1 MKTINLILIT
11 LLFSVYSAEAI
22 NGDNNSDNSKMVRSC
37 INVPESIKQKHK
49 TEKITICF
57 VVNEKGDVI
66 EVNPKTKDVLAK
78 KDLESQ
84 FLKLNFKEL
93 PACTTNTIDVNF
105 TIY

>member
-11 LLFSVYSAEAI
+11 SLFLFYSAKAI
-22 NGDNNSDNSKMVRSC
+22 NGENNSENSKMVRSC

-66 EVNPKTKDVLAK
+66 EVNAKTKDALAK

-93 PACTTNTIDVNF
+93 PACTTNSIDINF
-105 TIY
+105 TTY